1 MFIRFNPH
9 TFFKNGLKQ
18 LVSASD
24 EIQAEQARQA
34 REKRL
39 IKAIQEA
46 DFGAR
51 GSLRVLY
58 MYYNC
63 YVPLVP
69 ADDDDHVYHLNAWLN
84 PAYSK
89 SVRRICMPVIV

>member
-9 TFFKNGLKQ
+9 TFLRNGLKQ

-24 EIQAEQARQA
+24 KVQAEQVRQA

-39 IKAIQEA
+39 VKVIKEA
-46 DFGAR
+46 DFGAP
-51 GSLRVLY
+51 GSLRVQY

-63 YVPLVP
+63 YLPLVP
-69 ADDDDHVYHLNAWLN
+69 ADDNDHIYHLNIWLN
-84 PAYSK
+84 PAYFESI
-89 SVRRICMPVIV
+89 RRICMPVIV